1 MKMYYQV
8 QKLKN
13 KQHVLYVKT
22 VKLFF
27 YLQLIIILIELG
39 MQLDDRELFLR
50 IQVLEPKSFEQLFVF
65 VQ

>member
-27 YLQLIIILIELG
+27 LFATHYNF
-39 MQLDDRELFLR
+39 DRVGYATR
-50 IQVLEPKSFEQLFVF
+50 
-65 VQ
+65 